1 MIVSV
6 WPASSLRRSRC
17 LLLVELHDVLHED
30 FLLVEPVVALGF
42 AGHFAAVEIEIVVQ
56 GDAVGESL
64 TFVLLQLIGSALPP
78 EVTVWLV
85 RKDDFA
91 LRIGER
97 VVAAKGVGGEAQI
110 FVVLER
116 IRYDFRLIF
125 RVRLR
130 GDDRQKS
137 NANHS

>member
-1 MIVSV
+1 MSISV
-6 WPASSLRRSRC
+6 WPALSLRRW
-17 LLLVELHDVLHED
+17 LLFVELHDVLHD
-30 FLLVEPVVALGF
+30 DLLLVEPVVALGV

-64 TFVLLQLIGSALPP
+64 TFMLLQLIGSALPP
-78 EVTVWLV
+78 EVAVGLV

-91 LRIGER
+91 LRVGER
-97 VVAAKGVGGEAQI
+97 VVAAKSVGGEAQI

-130 GDDRQKS
+130 SDDRQKS
-137 NANHS
+137 NANRS